1 MREQF
6 KKTTNFINL
15 HLLRYPAP
23 KSLNYFWV
31 FGSLAGMMLVIQI
44 VTGLLLSIFY
54 KPTLLDAFNSTELF
68 MRQVEFG

>member
-1 MREQF
+1 MREFF
-6 KKTTNFINL
+6 KKKTNFINL

-44 VTGLLLSIFY
+44 ITGLLLSIFY
-54 KPTLLDAFNSTELF
+54 KPSI
-68 MRQVEFG
+68 